1 MKSILQ
7 NRKECY
13 FTKRTVN
20 LHKHHIYEGEGRRE
34 RSEQFGLWVYLSEEL
49 HNGSEYGV
57 HFDRER
63 DQFLKRMGQA
73 AFEKVHSREEFI
85 SLFGESYL

>member
-7 NRKECY
+7 SRKECY

-34 RSEQFGLWVYLSEEL
+34 RSEQFGLWVYLSGEL
-49 HNGSEYGV
+49 HNGSEHGI
-57 HFDRER
+57 HFGHDR
-63 DQFLKRMGQA
+63 DLFLKRIGQL
-73 AFEKVHSREEFI
+73 AFEKEHSRQEFI